1 MEDPAMRWMMTA
13 VLFAGMASVAVAADL
28 KYPLTKDNTK
38 IEWTGTKPD
47 GKHDGGFEK
56 VSGTAT
62 LTEAAGLK
70 IEVEIDCDSLYSD
83 DKKLTGHLKSPDFFA
98 VKDHPK
104 AKFVSTK
111 VAKAGKGYL
120 VTGDLTLLGKK
131 KEVSFTADIAAGDTL
146 TMKGVI
152 EINRQ
157 DFGMGYGK
165 GKIDDKVAIRVKVDA
180 KKS

>member
-1 MEDPAMRWMMTA
+1 MRWMMTT
-13 VLFAGMASVAVAADL
+13 VFFAMIVSVTFAAEV
-28 KYPLTKDNTK
+28 KYTLTKDNTK
-38 IEWTGTKPD
+38 IEWTGTKIL

-62 LTEAAGLK
+62 ISEATGLK
-70 IEVEIDCDSLYSD
+70 IEVEIDCTSLYSD

-111 VAKAGKGYL
+111 VKKADKGFV

-131 KEVSFTADIAAGDTL
+131 KEVSFPAEISTGDTL
-146 TMKGVI
+146 TIKGSFD
-152 EINRQ
+152 INRK
-157 DFGMGYGK
+157 DFGMTYGK
-165 GKIDDKVAIRVKVDA
+165 GIVSDKVAVRVKVDA
-180 KKS
+180 KK

>member
-1 MEDPAMRWMMTA
+1 MRWMMTA
-13 VLFAGMASVAVAADL
+13 VLFAGISSAALAADV

-47 GKHDGGFEK
+47 GKHDGGFQK
-56 VSGTAT
+56 VSGTAS
-62 LTEAAGLK
+62 LTEKGGLQ
-70 IEVEIDCDSLYSD
+70 IVVDIDCTSLYSD
-83 DKKLTGHLKSPDFFA
+83 NKLLTAHLKGSDFFA

-111 VAKAGKGYL
+111 VAKADKGFV

-131 KEVSFTADIAAGDTL
+131 KEVTFATDIGTGDAL
-146 TMKGVI
+146 TMKGEF

-157 DFGMGYGK
+157 DFGMTYGK
-165 GKIDDKVAIRVKVDA
+165 GKVDDKVTIRLKVDA
-180 KKS
+180 KKE